1 MIKNKLN
8 VKIKQLLCISFILFF
23 YLSEAQVTNEGQP
36 KSWKLDLES
45 SKAHSMPSFDL
56 KSLQKED
63 EINDKK
69 ENQPYRFGHEHN
81 VSLGFKEG
89 KWNRLKNGDKIWL
102 LNIKSEGAKTLNFIF
117 DEFHIPDGAK
127 LYFYNND
134 KSDLLGAY
142 TSSQNRDDMQFGT
155 WLINGDDVWVEYYEP
170 ATARFDGQLHISKVV
185 HGYRSVADIADLSK
199 ALNDSGPCN
208 QDVDCPVGADFDSK
222 KDDLKKAVALVLT
235 GSSFCSGSLINNT
248 NNDLKQYFLT
258 ADHCLGSSLSNWSF
272 RFNWRSPNP
281 SCATTTNST
290 NGNFNQTLSG
300 ATLKANSAKSDF
312 ALLEIDAPLP
322 TNWDL
327 IWAGWDRSGDI
338 PDFTVG
344 IHHPNGDIMKV
355 SRDNDSPSKNT
366 RPFGDTEN
374 LDNWFLDE
382 WELGV
387 TEPGSSGSPLFDQN
401 GKIIGQLAGGAAACD
416 GTSNNGAFD
425 YYGRFDVSWD
435 FGSKASSR
443 LKDWLDPGNTGVS
456 TLDQYPLS
464 QVLNNDVAIRVENVD
479 GQICGEEAFPVI
491 SLQNRGN
498 NTITSVTLT
507 YQLGSQTP
515 QTVQWTGSLAYLETD
530 EIASP
535 VFQLDSDILFSASI
549 EINGAQD
556 EFIGD
561 NSFAKTLDNYQDD
574 TYTTETITLTLKTD
588 RFPEENSWQFYDQ
601 NGNLIRQ
608 SSDLLEETTYTE
620 VFEVE
625 PGKCY
630 EFVILDSF
638 GDGICCEYGEG
649 FYRLRTDSRQTINEN
664 AEFGSIDVTTFK
676 IAPLLSSE
684 DFNISEFTVYPN
696 PTKSFITIESQ
707 LDKEL
712 NLNVFDIRGKQIYV
726 GKMNGKSS
734 IDFNAFSSGVY
745 LLKID
750 DGNQSVTK
758 KIVKQ

>member
-1 MIKNKLN
+1 MIKKNLK
-8 VKIKQLLCISFILFF
+8 VKTNQFICILFLLFF
-23 YLSEAQVTNEGQP
+23 YLSEAQVTNEVQP

-45 SKAHSMPSFDL
+45 SKAHSMRSFDL

-63 EINDKK
+63 VINDKN
-69 ENQPYRFGHEHN
+69 ENQPFRFGYEHQ
-81 VSLGFKEG
+81 VSLSLKDG

-102 LNIKSEGAKTLNFIF
+102 LNIKSDGAKTLNFLF
-117 DEFHIPDGAK
+117 DEFNIPEGAK

-170 ATARFDGQLHISKVV
+170 ANARFNGQLHISKVV

-300 ATLKANSAKSDF
+300 ATLKANNAKSDF

-322 TNWDL
+322 TNWD
-327 IWAGWDRSGDI
+327 IVWAGWDRSGDI

-344 IHHPNGDIMKV
+344 IHHPRGDIMKV

-374 LDNWFLDE
+374 LDNWFLEE

-387 TEPGSSGSPLFDQN
+387 TEPGSSGSPLFNQN
-401 GKIIGQLAGGAAACD
+401 GKIIGQLAGGAAACE
-416 GTSNNGAFD
+416 GTSNNGEFD

-435 FGSKASSR
+435 FGEKASTR
-443 LKDWLDPGNTGVS
+443 LKDWLDPSNSGVS
-456 TLDQYPLS
+456 NLDQYPITEILD
-464 QVLNNDVAIRVENVD
+464 NDVAIIVENID
-479 GQICGEEAFPVI
+479 DRICGEEAFPI
-491 SLQNRGN
+491 FKLQNRGN
-498 NTITSVTLT
+498 NSVTSVTLT

-515 QTVQWTGSLAYLETD
+515 QTFEWTGTLDYLEID
-530 EIASP
+530 EIASL
-535 VFQLDSDILFSASI
+535 VLEIDSDILLTATI
-549 EINGAQD
+549 EINEVQD
-556 EFIGD
+556 EFPAD
-561 NSFAKTLDNYQDD
+561 NSYSKILNNYQDD
-574 TYTTETITLTLKTD
+574 TYITERVIFTLETDDYANETYWKFIDENGTIIKESDDFLTD
-588 RFPEENSWQFYDQ
+588 N
-601 NGNLIRQ
+601 
-608 SSDLLEETTYTE
+608 TTYVE
-620 VFEVE
+620 QFLVE
-625 PGKCY
+625 PNRCY
-630 EFVILDSF
+630 ELVIFDLE
-638 GDGICCEYGEG
+638 GDGICCGFGEG
-649 FYRLRTDSRQTINEN
+649 SYTLETDSGDIIAEGG
-664 AEFGSIDVTTFK
+664 EFGFVESIDFRVGEIQFN
-676 IAPLLSSE
+676 E
-684 DFNISEFTVYPN
+684 DFEFKVYPN
-696 PTKSFITIESQ
+696 PTRSHITIESQ
-707 LDKEL
+707 FDAEL
-712 NLNVFDIRGKQIYV
+712 NLNLYDIRGRQIYTD
-726 GKMNGKSS
+726 KMTGKSS
-734 IDFNAFSSGVY
+734 IDLNAFSSGVY

-750 DGNQSVTK
+750 DDNQSVIK
-758 KIVKQ
+758 KIVKH